1 MADLDLDA
9 MAGKTPKQPKEMH
22 IITLRITPELLQR
35 LEAVSSAAGKP
46 RATTSKLLL
55 EIGIEECE
63 KRMEDNAAVELL
75 RQEMKRAVANSD
87 GLITEIE

>member
-1 MADLDLDA
+1 MANLDLDA
-9 MAGKTPKQPKEMH
+9 MVGKTPKQPKEMH

-35 LEAVSSAAGKP
+35 LEAVSNAAGKP

-63 KRMEDNAAVELL
+63 KRMESYAAAF
-75 RQEMKRAVANSD
+75 RQDMKRSVADSD
-87 GLITEIE
+87 GWITEIE